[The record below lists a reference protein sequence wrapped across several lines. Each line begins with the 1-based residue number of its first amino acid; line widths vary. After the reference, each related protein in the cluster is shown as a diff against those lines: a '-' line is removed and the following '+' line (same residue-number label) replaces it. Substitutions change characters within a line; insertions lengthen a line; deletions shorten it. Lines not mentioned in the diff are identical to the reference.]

1 MQDLMRWDPFTAL
14 SPTVS
19 GRREGE
25 AREGTDSYYVYERRY
40 GAFQR
45 SFTLP
50 DGADLDACEAELKN
64 GVLFISIPKRADH
77 RSRSISITAIGE
89 KVKGRLGGKDKGQA

>member
-14 SPTVS
+14 SPTPPRWETVGFS
-19 GRREGE
+19 PHFDVGE
-25 AREGTDSYYVYERRY
+25 
-40 GAFQR
+40 
-45 SFTLP
+45 TLP